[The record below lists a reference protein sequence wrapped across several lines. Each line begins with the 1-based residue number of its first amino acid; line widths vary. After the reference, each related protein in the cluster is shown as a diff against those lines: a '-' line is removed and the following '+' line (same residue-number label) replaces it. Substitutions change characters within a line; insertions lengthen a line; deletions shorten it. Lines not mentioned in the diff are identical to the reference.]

1 MERIGEKAARAFKA
15 LAGQDRDEPM
25 SSQVIAL
32 YSFLF
37 VVGMPLVLSWVM
49 AASM

>member
-1 MERIGEKAARAFKA
+1 MGREAARAFKA

-25 SSQVIAL
+25 SSSVIAF

-37 VVGMPLVLSWVM
+37 MLCLVLASAW
-49 AASM
+49 AATGAPM

>member
-1 MERIGEKAARAFKA
+1 MERIGEKAARLFKA

-25 SSQVIAL
+25 SSQVVAL

-37 VVGMPLVLSWVM
+37 VVGMPLVFAWIM
-49 AASM
+49 GAPM